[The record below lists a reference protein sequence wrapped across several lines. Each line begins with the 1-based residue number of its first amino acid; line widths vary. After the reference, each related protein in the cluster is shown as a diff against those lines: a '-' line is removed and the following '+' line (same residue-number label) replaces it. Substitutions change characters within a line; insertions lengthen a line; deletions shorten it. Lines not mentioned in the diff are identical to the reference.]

1 MAKIENRKIVATAD
15 ITLHIVFYIFILG
28 ATFFMGKTLMGPIL
42 GVSDYSSGLSTPM
55 EFSVPEQGT
64 ATFNSNQ
71 VVPVKIVGGRGVVQI
86 NRPVPNVLLIPFFIL
101 NFIFFGL
108 ILWIVYSLR
117 KIVQS
122 VRQKNPFTSTNG
134 KRLRIIAFSMVGI
147 ELIRGLADLTKML
160 YLEPRLH
167 FETILIRSDI
177 SISLHVIIAGLV
189 ILVIAEAFRIGAEI
203 KEEQEFTV

>member
-15 ITLHIVFYIFILG
+15 ITLRIVFYIFILG

-55 EFSVPEQGT
+55 EFSVPEEGT

-177 SISLHVIIAGLV
+177 SISLRVIIAGLV

-203 KEEQEFTV
+203 TEEQELTV

>member
-15 ITLHIVFYIFILG
+15 ITLRIVFYIFILG

-177 SISLHVIIAGLV
+177 SISLRVIIAGLV

-203 KEEQEFTV
+203 TQEQELTV

>member
-15 ITLHIVFYIFILG
+15 ITLRIVFYIFILG

-147 ELIRGLADLTKML
+147 ELIKGLADLTKML

-177 SISLHVIIAGLV
+177 SISLRVIIAGLV

-203 KEEQEFTV
+203 TQEQELTV

>member
-15 ITLHIVFYIFILG
+15 ITLRIVFYIFILG

-101 NFIFFGL
+101 NFIFSGL
-108 ILWIVYSLR
+108 ILWIVYSLW

-177 SISLHVIIAGLV
+177 SISFHVIIAGLV

-203 KEEQEFTV
+203 TEEQELTV

>member
-15 ITLHIVFYIFILG
+15 ITLRIVFYIFILG

-101 NFIFFGL
+101 NFIFSGL

-177 SISLHVIIAGLV
+177 SISLRVIIAGLV

-203 KEEQEFTV
+203 TEEQELTV

>member
-15 ITLHIVFYIFILG
+15 ITLRIVFYIFILG

-167 FETILIRSDI
+167 FETILIHSDI

-203 KEEQEFTV
+203 TEEQELTV

>member
-15 ITLHIVFYIFILG
+15 ITLRIVFYIFILG

-55 EFSVPEQGT
+55 EFSVSEQGT

-147 ELIRGLADLTKML
+147 ELIKGLADLTKML

-177 SISLHVIIAGLV
+177 SISLRVIIAGLV

-203 KEEQEFTV
+203 TEEQELTV

>member
-15 ITLHIVFYIFILG
+15 ITLRIVFYIFILG

-71 VVPVKIVGGRGVVQI
+71 VVPVKIVGGRGLVQI

-177 SISLHVIIAGLV
+177 SISLRVIIAGLV

-203 KEEQEFTV
+203 TEEQELTV

>member
-15 ITLHIVFYIFILG
+15 ITLRIVFYIFILG
-28 ATFFMGKTLMGPIL
+28 TTFFMGKMLIGPIL

-203 KEEQEFTV
+203 TEEQELTV

>member
-15 ITLHIVFYIFILG
+15 ITLRIVFYIFILG

-101 NFIFFGL
+101 NFIFSGL
-108 ILWIVYSLR
+108 ILWIVYSLW

-177 SISLHVIIAGLV
+177 SISLRVIIAGLV

-203 KEEQEFTV
+203 TEEQELTV

>member
-15 ITLHIVFYIFILG
+15 ITLRIVFYIFILG

-108 ILWIVYSLR
+108 ILWIVYSLW

-122 VRQKNPFTSTNG
+122 VRQKTPFTSTNG
-134 KRLRIIAFSMVGI
+134 KRLRIIAFSMVSI

-177 SISLHVIIAGLV
+177 SISLRVIIAGLV

-203 KEEQEFTV
+203 TEEQELTV

>member
-15 ITLHIVFYIFILG
+15 ITLRIVFYIFILG
-28 ATFFMGKTLMGPIL
+28 TTFFMGKMLIGPIL
-42 GVSDYSSGLSTPM
+42 GVADYSSGLSTPM

-101 NFIFFGL
+101 NFIFSGL
-108 ILWIVYSLR
+108 ILWIVYSLW

-203 KEEQEFTV
+203 TEEQELTV

>member
-15 ITLHIVFYIFILG
+15 ITLRIVFYIFILG
-28 ATFFMGKTLMGPIL
+28 TTFFMGKMLIGPIL
-42 GVSDYSSGLSTPM
+42 GVADYSSGLSTPM

-108 ILWIVYSLR
+108 ILWIVYSLN
-117 KIVQS
+117 S
-122 VRQKNPFTSTNG
+122 FCWC
-134 KRLRIIAFSMVGI
+134 
-147 ELIRGLADLTKML
+147 LT
-160 YLEPRLH
+160 
-167 FETILIRSDI
+167 
-177 SISLHVIIAGLV
+177 
-189 ILVIAEAFRIGAEI
+189 
-203 KEEQEFTV
+203 

>member
-1 MAKIENRKIVATAD
+1 MAKIENKKIVATAD
-15 ITLHIVFYIFILG
+15 ITLRIIFYIFILG
-28 ATFFMGKTLMGPIL
+28 TTFFMGKMLIGPIL
-42 GVSDYSSGLSTPM
+42 GVADYSSGLSTPM

-203 KEEQEFTV
+203 TEEQELTV

>member
-1 MAKIENRKIVATAD
+1 MAKIENKKIVATAD
-15 ITLHIVFYIFILG
+15 ITLRIIFYIFILG

-147 ELIRGLADLTKML
+147 ELIKGLADLTKML

-177 SISLHVIIAGLV
+177 SISLRVIIAGLV

-203 KEEQEFTV
+203 TEEQELTD

>member
-15 ITLHIVFYIFILG
+15 ITLRIIFYIFILG

-147 ELIRGLADLTKML
+147 ELIKGLADLTKML

-177 SISLHVIIAGLV
+177 SISLRVIIAGLV

-203 KEEQEFTV
+203 TEEQELTV

>member
-15 ITLHIVFYIFILG
+15 ITLRIVFYIFILG

-203 KEEQEFTV
+203 TQEQELTV

>member
-15 ITLHIVFYIFILG
+15 ITLRIVFYIFILG

-101 NFIFFGL
+101 NFIFF
-108 ILWIVYSLR
+108 W
-117 KIVQS
+117 
-122 VRQKNPFTSTNG
+122 
-134 KRLRIIAFSMVGI
+134 
-147 ELIRGLADLTKML
+147 ADLMDRLFITENCSIGSTKKSF
-160 YLEPRLH
+160 YFH
-167 FETILIRSDI
+167 
-177 SISLHVIIAGLV
+177 
-189 ILVIAEAFRIGAEI
+189 
-203 KEEQEFTV
+203 

>member
-15 ITLHIVFYIFILG
+15 ITLRIVFYIFILG

-101 NFIFFGL
+101 NFIFSGL
-108 ILWIVYSLR
+108 ILWIVYSLW

-203 KEEQEFTV
+203 TQEQELTV

>member
-15 ITLHIVFYIFILG
+15 ITLRIIFYIFILG
-28 ATFFMGKTLMGPIL
+28 TTFFMGKMLIGPIL
-42 GVSDYSSGLSTPM
+42 GVADYSSGLSTPM
-55 EFSVPEQGT
+55 EFSVSEQGT

-108 ILWIVYSLR
+108 ILWIVYSLW

-177 SISLHVIIAGLV
+177 SISLRVIIAGLV

-203 KEEQEFTV
+203 TEEQELTV

>member
-15 ITLHIVFYIFILG
+15 ITLRIVFYIFILG

-42 GVSDYSSGLSTPM
+42 GGSDYSSGLSTPM

-71 VVPVKIVGGRGVVQI
+71 GVPVKMLGGRGVVQI

-177 SISLHVIIAGLV
+177 SISLRVIIAGLV

-203 KEEQEFTV
+203 TEEQELTV

>member
-1 MAKIENRKIVATAD
+1 MAKIENRKIVAAAD
-15 ITLHIVFYIFILG
+15 ITLGIVFYIFILG

-42 GVSDYSSGLSTPM
+42 GVSDYSSGLSTPI

-177 SISLHVIIAGLV
+177 SISLRVIIAGLV

-203 KEEQEFTV
+203 TEEQELTV

>member
-15 ITLHIVFYIFILG
+15 ITLRIVFYIFILG

-177 SISLHVIIAGLV
+177 SISFHVIVAGLV

>member
-1 MAKIENRKIVATAD
+1 MAIIENRKIVATAD
-15 ITLHIVFYIFILG
+15 ITLRIVFYIFILG

-177 SISLHVIIAGLV
+177 SISLRVIIAGLV

-203 KEEQEFTV
+203 TEEQELTV

>member
-15 ITLHIVFYIFILG
+15 ITLRIVFYIFILG
-28 ATFFMGKTLMGPIL
+28 AAFFMGKTLMGPIL

-177 SISLHVIIAGLV
+177 SISLRVIIAGLV

-203 KEEQEFTV
+203 TEEQELTV

>member
-1 MAKIENRKIVATAD
+1 MAKIENKKIVATAD
-15 ITLHIVFYIFILG
+15 ITLRIIFYIFILG
-28 ATFFMGKTLMGPIL
+28 TTFFLGRMLIGPIL
-42 GVSDYSSGLSTPM
+42 GVTDYSSGLSTPM
-55 EFSVPEQGT
+55 EFSVSEQGT

-71 VVPVKIVGGRGVVQI
+71 VVPVKIVRGRGLVQI
-86 NRPVPNVLLIPFFIL
+86 NRPVPNALLVPFFIL
-101 NFIFFGL
+101 NLIFSGL
-108 ILWIVYSLR
+108 ILWVVYSLW

-122 VRQKNPFTSTNG
+122 VRQKNPFTTING

-177 SISLHVIIAGLV
+177 SISFHVIVAGLV
-189 ILVIAEAFRIGAEI
+189 ILVIAEAFRIGVEI

>member
-15 ITLHIVFYIFILG
+15 ITLRIVFYICILG

-101 NFIFFGL
+101 NFIFSGL
-108 ILWIVYSLR
+108 ILWIVYSLW

-177 SISLHVIIAGLV
+177 SISLRVIIAGLV

-203 KEEQEFTV
+203 TQEQELTV

>member
-15 ITLHIVFYIFILG
+15 ITLRIVFYIFILG

-42 GVSDYSSGLSTPM
+42 GVSDYSSGLSTPI

-177 SISLHVIIAGLV
+177 SISLRVIIAGLV

-203 KEEQEFTV
+203 TEEQELTV

>member
-15 ITLHIVFYIFILG
+15 ITLRIVFYIFILG

-101 NFIFFGL
+101 NFIFSGL
-108 ILWIVYSLR
+108 ILWIVYSLW

-203 KEEQEFTV
+203 TEEQELTV

>member
-15 ITLHIVFYIFILG
+15 ITLRIVFYIFILG

-147 ELIRGLADLTKML
+147 ELVRGLADLTKML

-177 SISLHVIIAGLV
+177 SISLRVIIAGLV

-203 KEEQEFTV
+203 TEEQELTV

>member
-15 ITLHIVFYIFILG
+15 ITLRIVFYIFILG
-28 ATFFMGKTLMGPIL
+28 TTFFMGKTLMGPIL

-177 SISLHVIIAGLV
+177 SISLRVIIAGLV

-203 KEEQEFTV
+203 TEEQELTV

>member
-15 ITLHIVFYIFILG
+15 ITLRIVFYIFILG

-42 GVSDYSSGLSTPM
+42 GESDYSSGLSTPM
-55 EFSVPEQGT
+55 EVSVPEQGT

-177 SISLHVIIAGLV
+177 SISLRVIIAGLV

-203 KEEQEFTV
+203 TEEQELTV

>member
-15 ITLHIVFYIFILG
+15 ITLRIVFYIFILG

-101 NFIFFGL
+101 NFIFSGL
-108 ILWIVYSLR
+108 ILWIVYSLW

-147 ELIRGLADLTKML
+147 ELVRALADLTKML

-177 SISLHVIIAGLV
+177 SISFHVIVAGLV

>member
-15 ITLHIVFYIFILG
+15 ITLRIVFYIFILG
-28 ATFFMGKTLMGPIL
+28 TTFFMGKMLIGPIL
-42 GVSDYSSGLSTPM
+42 GVADYSSGLSTPM

-108 ILWIVYSLR
+108 ILWFVYSLR

-147 ELIRGLADLTKML
+147 ELIKGLADLTKML

-177 SISLHVIIAGLV
+177 SISLRVIIAGLV

-203 KEEQEFTV
+203 TEEQELTV

>member
-1 MAKIENRKIVATAD
+1 MAKIENKKIVATAD
-15 ITLHIVFYIFILG
+15 ITLRIIFYIFILG
-28 ATFFMGKTLMGPIL
+28 TTFFMGKMLIGPIL
-42 GVSDYSSGLSTPM
+42 GVADYSSGLSTPM

-101 NFIFFGL
+101 NFIFSGL

-177 SISLHVIIAGLV
+177 SISLRVIIAGLV

-203 KEEQEFTV
+203 TQEQELTV

>member
-1 MAKIENRKIVATAD
+1 
-15 ITLHIVFYIFILG
+15 
-28 ATFFMGKTLMGPIL
+28 MGKMLIGPIL
-42 GVSDYSSGLSTPM
+42 GVADYSSGLSTPM
-55 EFSVPEQGT
+55 EFSVSEQGT

-71 VVPVKIVGGRGVVQI
+71 VLPVKIVRAKGLIQI
-86 NRPVPNVLLIPFFIL
+86 NRPVPTVLLIPFFLL
-101 NFIFFGL
+101 NLIFSGL
-108 ILWIVYSLR
+108 ILWVVYSLW

-122 VRQKNPFTSTNG
+122 VRQKNPFTTING

-147 ELIRGLADLTKML
+147 ELVRGLADLTKML

-177 SISLHVIIAGLV
+177 SISFHVIIAGLV

-203 KEEQEFTV
+203 TEEQELTV

>member
-15 ITLHIVFYIFILG
+15 ITLRIVFYIFILG

-203 KEEQEFTV
+203 TEEQELTV